1 VTGDA
6 LRQRKRQHLTRL
18 WLLLGG
24 AFVLSAGAAFLLVT
38 AGELASARG
47 ILGALVALVAVALAG
62 TAGVINHRFP
72 DPADRHR
79 YPPGQLGLGRFLVW
93 VLAALSVGPVFI
105 ALTVV
110 DWS

>member
-1 VTGDA
+1 MIDA

-18 WLLLGG
+18 WLLLGS

-38 AGELASARG
+38 AGKPASVRG
-47 ILGALVALVAVALAG
+47 VLGALLALVALALAG
-62 TAGVINHRFP
+62 TAGVMNHRFP
-72 DPADRHR
+72 DPAHRHL
-79 YPPGQLGLGRFLVW
+79 YPPGQLGLARLLVW
-93 VLAALSVGPVFI
+93 VLAAFSVGPVFI